1 MEPFD
6 DRSPIYQQIAEHVR
20 SSILSGDLDEGA
32 QVMSTTA
39 YATTYRINPAT
50 AAKAMGL
57 LVDEGLV
64 DKRRGLGMFVA
75 SGARERL
82 RDRRRALFVDD
93 VVRPVLQQAHSL
105 DLSTEDLIRALRE
118 IS

>member
-1 MEPFD
+1 
-6 DRSPIYQQIAEHVR
+6 
-20 SSILSGDLDEGA
+20 
-32 QVMSTTA
+32 MSTTA

-57 LVDEGLV
+57 LVDEGLL

-75 SGARERL
+75 QGARQGL
-82 RDRRRALFVDD
+82 RDRRREAFADD
-93 VVRPVLQQAHSL
+93 VVRPVVEQARGL
-105 DLSTEDLIRALRE
+105 DLSTEDLIRAIKE